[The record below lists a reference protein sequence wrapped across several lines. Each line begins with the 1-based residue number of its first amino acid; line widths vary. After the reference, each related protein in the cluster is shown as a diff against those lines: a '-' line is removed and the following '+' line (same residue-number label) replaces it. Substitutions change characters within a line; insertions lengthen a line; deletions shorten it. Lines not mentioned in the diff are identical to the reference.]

1 MQNTLHFDD
10 FFFMK
15 KIVKLCL
22 RTNNTKVEIF
32 FHFGDFVFLFQWC
45 NVQFVRGFANHRA
58 NRPVFRSDTSRSVWQ
73 WQAGLYSDVSRPLFW
88 VPRRN
93 SISSKC
99 KKFHFDFFL
108 DKVDII
114 KHDLRINH
122 WEPPLSIVISVILSS
137 NKDFDL
143 LFYLLSG
150 ESVKNRGY
158 RGENMFFNKS
168 RMCDKCEIADFLWP
182 VTLGTLII
190 TF

>member
-1 MQNTLHFDD
+1 MSLNANPDPQLRHFHAQILEKKKNQLETILIYSCNFTCTKKLVKNCLHSSYTVQNTLHFDD

-32 FHFGDFVFLFQWC
+32 FHFGDFVFPFQWC

-73 WQAGLYSDVSRPLFW
+73 WQAGLYSDVSRPLVW

-122 WEPPLSIVISVILSS
+122 
-137 NKDFDL
+137 
-143 LFYLLSG
+143 
-150 ESVKNRGY
+150 
-158 RGENMFFNKS
+158 
-168 RMCDKCEIADFLWP
+168 
-182 VTLGTLII
+182 
-190 TF
+190 